1 MSESSNS
8 HWIPLSDLMMGLM
21 MVFLLLATMYM
32 LRVEQTT
39 TLIVKE
45 YEKTK
50 NNLHRA
56 LQKEFDENFKEW
68 DAELLG
74 DMTIRFKNP
83 DVLFATGSDKLRIK
97 FKEILSDFTPRYI
110 KILTSDQ
117 FKDSIKEIRIEG
129 HTSTFWKNSTSLL
142 DGYFK
147 NMTLSQAR
155 TRTTLEY
162 VFLLPGTSKNEEW
175 LKTRLTA
182 NGLSSSRP
190 IKNTNLKIDEKASQR
205 VEFRI
210 VTNADE
216 KLETIA
222 KSLLQ
227 KNEDY

>member
-1 MSESSNS
+1 MNESSNS

-39 TLIVKE
+39 TLIVRE
-45 YEKTK
+45 YEITR

-56 LQKEFDENFKEW
+56 LQKEFAENFKQW

-83 DVLFATGSDKLRIK
+83 DVLFSTGSDKLRSE
-97 FKEILSDFTPRYI
+97 FKQILMDFTPRYI
-110 KILTSDQ
+110 KILTSNQ
-117 FKDSIKEIRIEG
+117 FKKSIKEIRIEG
-129 HTSTFWKNSTSLL
+129 HTSTFWKNASSSL

-147 NMTLSQAR
+147 NMALSQSR
-155 TRTTLEY
+155 TRTTLKY
-162 VFLLPGTSKNEEW
+162 VFLVPQIKTHEEW

-190 IKNTNLKIDEKASQR
+190 IMGKNLNVDEKASQR

-216 KLETIA
+216 RLATIA
-222 KSLLQ
+222 KSIL
-227 KNEDY
+227 KN

>member
-45 YEKTK
+45 YETTR

-56 LQKEFDENFKEW
+56 LQKEFEQNFKEW

-83 DVLFATGSDKLRIK
+83 EVLFATGSDKLKIK
-97 FKEILSDFTPRYI
+97 FKEILNDFTPRYI
-110 KILTSDQ
+110 KILTGDQ

-129 HTSTFWKNSTSLL
+129 HTSTFWKNSSSSL

-155 TRTTLEY
+155 TRTTLEFI
-162 VFLLPGTSKNEEW
+162 FLLPETVENEEW

-190 IKNTNLKIDEKASQR
+190 IKNRNLKIDEEASQR

-222 KSLLQ
+222 KSIL
-227 KNEDY
+227 KIE

>member
-45 YEKTK
+45 YETTR

-56 LQKEFDENFKEW
+56 LQKEFDQNFKEW

-83 DVLFATGSDKLRIK
+83 EVLFATGSDKLKTK
-97 FKEILSDFTPRYI
+97 FKEILNDFTPRYI
-110 KILTSDQ
+110 KILTGDQ

-129 HTSTFWKNSTSLL
+129 HTSTFWKNSSSSL

-155 TRTTLEY
+155 TRTTLEFI
-162 VFLLPGTSKNEEW
+162 FLLPETVENEEW

-190 IKNTNLKIDEKASQR
+190 IKNKNLKIDEKASQR

-222 KSLLQ
+222 KSIL
-227 KNEDY
+227 KIE

>member
-45 YEKTK
+45 YETTR

-56 LQKEFDENFKEW
+56 LQKEFNQNFKEW

-83 DVLFATGSDKLRIK
+83 EVLFSTGSDKLKTK
-97 FKEILSDFTPRYI
+97 FKEILNDFTPRYI
-110 KILTSDQ
+110 KILTGDQ

-129 HTSTFWKNSTSLL
+129 HTSTFWKNSSSSL

-155 TRTTLEY
+155 TRTTLEFI
-162 VFLLPGTSKNEEW
+162 FLLPETVENEEW

-190 IKNTNLKIDEKASQR
+190 IKNRNLKIDEEASQR

-222 KSLLQ
+222 KSIL
-227 KNEDY
+227 KIE

>member
-45 YEKTK
+45 YETTR

-56 LQKEFDENFKEW
+56 LQKEFEQNFKEW

-83 DVLFATGSDKLRIK
+83 EVLFSTGSDKLKTK
-97 FKEILSDFTPRYI
+97 FKEILNDFTPRYI
-110 KILTSDQ
+110 KILTDDQ

-129 HTSTFWKNSTSLL
+129 HTSTFWKNSSSSL

-155 TRTTLEY
+155 TRTTLEFI
-162 VFLLPGTSKNEEW
+162 FLLPETVENEEW

-190 IKNTNLKIDEKASQR
+190 IKNRNLKIDEEASQR

-222 KSLLQ
+222 KSIL
-227 KNEDY
+227 KIE

>member
-45 YEKTK
+45 YETTR

-56 LQKEFDENFKEW
+56 LQKEFEQNFKEW

-83 DVLFATGSDKLRIK
+83 EVLFATGSDKLKTK
-97 FKEILSDFTPRYI
+97 FKEILNDFIPRYI
-110 KILTSDQ
+110 KILTGDQ

-129 HTSTFWKNSTSLL
+129 HTSTFWKNSSSSL

-155 TRTTLEY
+155 TRTTLEFI
-162 VFLLPGTSKNEEW
+162 FLLPETVENEEW

-190 IKNTNLKIDEKASQR
+190 IKNKNLKIDEEASQR

-222 KSLLQ
+222 KSIL
-227 KNEDY
+227 KIE

>member
-45 YEKTK
+45 YETTR

-56 LQKEFDENFKEW
+56 LQKEFEQNFKEW

-83 DVLFATGSDKLRIK
+83 EVLFSTGSDKLKTK
-97 FKEILSDFTPRYI
+97 FKEILNDFTPRYI
-110 KILTSDQ
+110 KILTDDQ

-129 HTSTFWKNSTSLL
+129 HTSTFWKNSSSSL

-155 TRTTLEY
+155 TRTTLEFI
-162 VFLLPGTSKNEEW
+162 FLLPETVENEEW

-190 IKNTNLKIDEKASQR
+190 ITNKNLKIDEEASQR

-222 KSLLQ
+222 KSIL
-227 KNEDY
+227 KIE

>member
-45 YEKTK
+45 YETTR

-56 LQKEFDENFKEW
+56 LQKEFNQNFKEW

-83 DVLFATGSDKLRIK
+83 EVLFATGSDKLKTK
-97 FKEILSDFTPRYI
+97 FKEILNDFTPRYI
-110 KILTSDQ
+110 KILTGDQ

-129 HTSTFWKNSTSLL
+129 HTSTFWKNSSSSL

-155 TRTTLEY
+155 TRTTLEFI
-162 VFLLPGTSKNEEW
+162 FLLPETVENEEW
-175 LKTRLTA
+175 LKLRLTA

-190 IKNTNLKIDEKASQR
+190 IKNRNLKIDEEASQR

-222 KSLLQ
+222 KSIL
-227 KNEDY
+227 KIE

>member
-39 TLIVKE
+39 TLIVRE
-45 YEKTK
+45 YEITK
-50 NNLHRA
+50 SNLHRA

-83 DVLFATGSDKLRIK
+83 EVLFATGSDKLRRE
-97 FKEILSDFTPRYI
+97 FKEILNDFIPRYI
-110 KILTSDQ
+110 KILTSGQ

-129 HTSTFWKNSTSLL
+129 HTSTFWKNSSSLL

-147 NMTLSQAR
+147 NMGLSQAR

-162 VFLLPGTSKNEEW
+162 IFFLPEIGENEEW
-175 LKTRLTA
+175 LKRRLTA
-182 NGLSSSRP
+182 NGLSSSHP
-190 IKNTNLKIDEKASQR
+190 IKRGNLKIDEKASQR

-210 VTNADE
+210 VTNAAE

-227 KNEDY
+227 KR

>member
-45 YEKTK
+45 YETTR

-56 LQKEFDENFKEW
+56 LQKEFNQNFKEW

-83 DVLFATGSDKLRIK
+83 EVLFSTGSDKLKTK
-97 FKEILSDFTPRYI
+97 FKEILNDFTPRYI
-110 KILTSDQ
+110 KILTDDQ

-129 HTSTFWKNSTSLL
+129 HTSTFWKNSSSSL

-155 TRTTLEY
+155 TRTTLEFI
-162 VFLLPGTSKNEEW
+162 FLLPETVENEEW

-190 IKNTNLKIDEKASQR
+190 IKNKNLKIDEEASQR

-222 KSLLQ
+222 KSIL
-227 KNEDY
+227 KIE

>member
-1 MSESSNS
+1 
-8 HWIPLSDLMMGLM
+8 MMGLM

-45 YEKTK
+45 YETTR

-56 LQKEFDENFKEW
+56 LQKEFEQNFKEW

-83 DVLFATGSDKLRIK
+83 EVLFATGSDKLKTK
-97 FKEILSDFTPRYI
+97 FKEILNDFTPRYI
-110 KILTSDQ
+110 KILTGDQ

-129 HTSTFWKNSTSLL
+129 HTSTFWKNSSSSL

-155 TRTTLEY
+155 TRTTLEFI
-162 VFLLPGTSKNEEW
+162 FLLPETVENEEW
-175 LKTRLTA
+175 LKTILTA

-190 IKNTNLKIDEKASQR
+190 IKNKNLKIDEKASQR

-222 KSLLQ
+222 KSIL
-227 KNEDY
+227 KIE

>member
-45 YEKTK
+45 YETTR

-56 LQKEFDENFKEW
+56 LQKEFNQNFKEW

-83 DVLFATGSDKLRIK
+83 EVLFSTGSDKLKTK
-97 FKEILSDFTPRYI
+97 FKEILNDFTPRYI
-110 KILTSDQ
+110 KILTGDQ

-129 HTSTFWKNSTSLL
+129 HTSTFWKNSSSSL
-142 DGYFK
+142 DAYFK

-155 TRTTLEY
+155 TRTTLEFI
-162 VFLLPGTSKNEEW
+162 FLLPETVENEEW

-190 IKNTNLKIDEKASQR
+190 IKNKNLKIDEEASQR

-222 KSLLQ
+222 KSIL
-227 KNEDY
+227 KIE

>member
-45 YEKTK
+45 YETTR

-56 LQKEFDENFKEW
+56 LQKEFDQNFKEW

-83 DVLFATGSDKLRIK
+83 EVLFSTGSDKLKTK
-97 FKEILSDFTPRYI
+97 FKEILNDFTPRYI
-110 KILTSDQ
+110 KILTGDQ

-129 HTSTFWKNSTSLL
+129 HTSTFWKNSSSSL

-155 TRTTLEY
+155 TRTTLEFI
-162 VFLLPGTSKNEEW
+162 FLLPETVENEEW

-190 IKNTNLKIDEKASQR
+190 IKNKNLKIDEEASQR

-222 KSLLQ
+222 KSIL
-227 KNEDY
+227 KIE

>member
-45 YEKTK
+45 YETTR

-56 LQKEFDENFKEW
+56 LQKEFEQNFKEW

-83 DVLFATGSDKLRIK
+83 EVLFATGSDKLKTK
-97 FKEILSDFTPRYI
+97 FKEILNDFTPRYI
-110 KILTSDQ
+110 KILTGDQ

-129 HTSTFWKNSTSLL
+129 HTSTFWKNSSSSL

-155 TRTTLEY
+155 TRTTLEFI
-162 VFLLPGTSKNEEW
+162 FLLPETVENEEW

-190 IKNTNLKIDEKASQR
+190 IKNKNLKIDEEASQR

-222 KSLLQ
+222 KSIL
-227 KNEDY
+227 KIE

>member
-45 YEKTK
+45 YETTR

-56 LQKEFDENFKEW
+56 LQKEFEQNFKEW

-83 DVLFATGSDKLRIK
+83 EVLFATGSDKLKTK
-97 FKEILSDFTPRYI
+97 FKEILNDFTPRYI
-110 KILTSDQ
+110 KILTGDQ

-129 HTSTFWKNSTSLL
+129 HTSTFWKNSSSSL

-155 TRTTLEY
+155 TRTTLEFI
-162 VFLLPGTSKNEEW
+162 FLLPETVENEEW
-175 LKTRLTA
+175 LKLRLTA

-190 IKNTNLKIDEKASQR
+190 IKNRNLKIDEEASQR

-222 KSLLQ
+222 KSIL
-227 KNEDY
+227 KIE

>member
-45 YEKTK
+45 YETTR

-56 LQKEFDENFKEW
+56 LQKEFNQNFKEW

-83 DVLFATGSDKLRIK
+83 EVLFATGSDKLKTK
-97 FKEILSDFTPRYI
+97 FKEILNDFTPRYI
-110 KILTSDQ
+110 KILTGDQ

-129 HTSTFWKNSTSLL
+129 HTSTFWKNSSSSL

-155 TRTTLEY
+155 TRTTLEFI
-162 VFLLPGTSKNEEW
+162 FLLPETVENEEW

-190 IKNTNLKIDEKASQR
+190 IKNRNLKIDEEASQR

-222 KSLLQ
+222 KSIL
-227 KNEDY
+227 KIE

>member
-45 YEKTK
+45 YETTR

-56 LQKEFDENFKEW
+56 LQKEFEQNFKEW

-83 DVLFATGSDKLRIK
+83 EVLFSTGSDKLKTK
-97 FKEILSDFTPRYI
+97 FKEILNDFTPRYI
-110 KILTSDQ
+110 KILTGDQ

-129 HTSTFWKNSTSLL
+129 HTSTFWKNSSSSL

-155 TRTTLEY
+155 TRTTLEFI
-162 VFLLPGTSKNEEW
+162 FLLPETVENEEW
-175 LKTRLTA
+175 LKLRLTA

-190 IKNTNLKIDEKASQR
+190 IKNRNLKIDEEASQR

-222 KSLLQ
+222 KSIL
-227 KNEDY
+227 KIE

>member
-45 YEKTK
+45 YETTR

-56 LQKEFDENFKEW
+56 LQKEFDQNFKEW

-83 DVLFATGSDKLRIK
+83 EVLFATGSDKLKTK
-97 FKEILSDFTPRYI
+97 FKEILNDFIPRYI
-110 KILTSDQ
+110 KILTGYQ

-129 HTSTFWKNSTSLL
+129 HTSTFWKNSSSSL

-155 TRTTLEY
+155 TRTTLEFI
-162 VFLLPGTSKNEEW
+162 FLLPETVENEEW
-175 LKTRLTA
+175 LKTILTA

-190 IKNTNLKIDEKASQR
+190 IKNKNLKIDEKASQR

-222 KSLLQ
+222 KSIL
-227 KNEDY
+227 KIE

>member
-45 YEKTK
+45 YETTR

-56 LQKEFDENFKEW
+56 LQKEFEQNFKEW

-83 DVLFATGSDKLRIK
+83 EVLFATGSDKLKTK
-97 FKEILSDFTPRYI
+97 FKEILNDFIPRYI
-110 KILTSDQ
+110 KILTDDQ

-129 HTSTFWKNSTSLL
+129 HTSTFWKNSSSSL

-155 TRTTLEY
+155 TRTTLEFI
-162 VFLLPGTSKNEEW
+162 FLLPETVENEEW

-190 IKNTNLKIDEKASQR
+190 IKNKNLKIDEEASQR

-222 KSLLQ
+222 KSIL
-227 KNEDY
+227 KIE

>member
-45 YEKTK
+45 YETTR

-56 LQKEFDENFKEW
+56 LQKEFEQNFKEW

-83 DVLFATGSDKLRIK
+83 EVLFATGSDKLKTK
-97 FKEILSDFTPRYI
+97 FKEILNDFTPRYI
-110 KILTSDQ
+110 KILTGDQ

-129 HTSTFWKNSTSLL
+129 HTSTFWKNSSSSL

-155 TRTTLEY
+155 TRTTLEFI
-162 VFLLPGTSKNEEW
+162 FLLPETVENEEW

-190 IKNTNLKIDEKASQR
+190 IKNRNLKIDEEASQR

-222 KSLLQ
+222 KSIL
-227 KNEDY
+227 KIE

>member
-45 YEKTK
+45 YETTR

-56 LQKEFDENFKEW
+56 LQKEFNQNFKEW

-83 DVLFATGSDKLRIK
+83 EVLFATGSDKLKTK
-97 FKEILSDFTPRYI
+97 FKEILNDFTPRYI
-110 KILTSDQ
+110 KILTGDQ

-129 HTSTFWKNSTSLL
+129 HTSTFWKNSSSSL

-155 TRTTLEY
+155 TRTTLEFI
-162 VFLLPGTSKNEEW
+162 FLLPETVENEEW

-190 IKNTNLKIDEKASQR
+190 IKNKNLKIDEEASQR

-222 KSLLQ
+222 KSIL
-227 KNEDY
+227 KIE

>member
-45 YEKTK
+45 YETTR

-56 LQKEFDENFKEW
+56 LQKEFDQNFKEW

-83 DVLFATGSDKLRIK
+83 EVLFATGSDKLKIK
-97 FKEILSDFTPRYI
+97 FKEILNDFTPRYI
-110 KILTSDQ
+110 KILTGDQ

-129 HTSTFWKNSTSLL
+129 HTSTFWKNSSSSL

-155 TRTTLEY
+155 TRTTLEFI
-162 VFLLPGTSKNEEW
+162 FLLPETVENEEW

-190 IKNTNLKIDEKASQR
+190 IKNRNLKIDEEASQR

-222 KSLLQ
+222 KSIL
-227 KNEDY
+227 KIE

>member
-45 YEKTK
+45 YETTR

-56 LQKEFDENFKEW
+56 LQKEFEQNFKEW

-83 DVLFATGSDKLRIK
+83 EVLFATGSDKLKTK
-97 FKEILSDFTPRYI
+97 FKEILNDFTPRYI
-110 KILTSDQ
+110 KILTDDQ

-129 HTSTFWKNSTSLL
+129 HTSTFWKNSSSSL

-155 TRTTLEY
+155 TRTTLEFI
-162 VFLLPGTSKNEEW
+162 FLLPETVENEEW
-175 LKTRLTA
+175 LKLRLTA

-190 IKNTNLKIDEKASQR
+190 ITNKNLKIDEEASQR

-222 KSLLQ
+222 KSIL
-227 KNEDY
+227 KIE

>member
-45 YEKTK
+45 YETTR

-56 LQKEFDENFKEW
+56 LQKEFDQNFKEW

-83 DVLFATGSDKLRIK
+83 EVLFATGSDKLKIK
-97 FKEILSDFTPRYI
+97 FKEILNDFTPRYI
-110 KILTSDQ
+110 KILTGDQ

-129 HTSTFWKNSTSLL
+129 HTSTFWKNSSSSL

-155 TRTTLEY
+155 TRTTLEFI
-162 VFLLPGTSKNEEW
+162 FLLPETVENEEW

-190 IKNTNLKIDEKASQR
+190 ITNKNLKIDEEASQR

-222 KSLLQ
+222 KSIL
-227 KNEDY
+227 KIE

>member
-39 TLIVKE
+39 TLVIKE
-45 YEKTK
+45 YEITRSK
-50 NNLHRA
+50 LHRA
-56 LQKEFDENFKEW
+56 LHEEFAENFKEW

-83 DVLFATGSDKLRIK
+83 DVLFSTGSDRLQFK
-97 FKEILSDFTPRYI
+97 FKEILSDFAPRYI
-110 KILTSDQ
+110 RILNSDE
-117 FKDSIKEIRIEG
+117 FKDSIKEVRIEG
-129 HTSTFWKNSTSLL
+129 HTSTFWVNASSPL

-147 NMTLSQAR
+147 NMALSQAR
-155 TRTTLEY
+155 TRTTLMY
-162 VFLLPGTSKNEEW
+162 ILQIPYIFKYQKW
-175 LKTRLTA
+175 LRSRLTA

-190 IKNTNLKIDEKASQR
+190 IIGSNYEIDERASQR

-216 KLETIA
+216 KLNDIA
-222 KSLLQ
+222 RSIIKT
-227 KNEDY
+227 K